1 MRTVVYIDGFNLY
14 YRALK
19 GTRHKWLDIVAL
31 SRAALPATCNVIRVN
46 YYTARVSGRTN
57 PDSPKRQHAYLRAL
71 VRLPEVVVHYGNFM
85 MSNKWAGLERPIPPA
100 GRAAGGGARCRRCVE
115 DRGEGLRR

>member
-31 SRAALPATCNVIRVN
+31 SRAALPSTCNVIRVN
-46 YYTARVSGRTN
+46 YYTARVWGAPIRICQSASM
-57 PDSPKRQHAYLRAL
+57 PICAPLRPCP
-71 VRLPEVVVHYGNFM
+71 R
-85 MSNKWAGLERPIPPA
+85 W
-100 GRAAGGGARCRRCVE
+100 RCTT
-115 DRGEGLRR
+115 GIS